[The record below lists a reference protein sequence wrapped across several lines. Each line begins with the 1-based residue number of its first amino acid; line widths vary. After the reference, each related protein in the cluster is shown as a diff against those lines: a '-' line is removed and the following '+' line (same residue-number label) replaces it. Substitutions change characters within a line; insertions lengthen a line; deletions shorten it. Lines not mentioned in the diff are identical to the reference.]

1 MVRPEGYGVQYPF
14 DAEQPTIRGVPF
26 ATSKYIILNGK
37 VYYIKCPSI
46 LY

>member
-14 DAEQPTIRGVPF
+14 DVEQPTLRGALHLP
-26 ATSKYIILNGK
+26 
-37 VYYIKCPSI
+37 PQSI